1 MLSVFNG
8 NESYAILESNYEK
21 YEEQN
26 GTALQISF
34 NSYDFNE
41 NIGHEFIDFNVT
53 IEDEDGHQ
61 YKVKQLVN
69 TPNQKSVVATHIYYE
84 LIGNRKYDSFVGNRT
99 FNEFA
104 TWLFNGTDWTFEN
117 VDVNYSLNI
126 NTFGNDNFIHL
137 VQRLITLFDC
147 EMQILQNRVV
157 RFAQRIGRREDKQYR
172 FKSNIQSISQS
183 IDTSNVRTRII
194 ANGANDLTV
203 TYTSP
208 LSQNPLFGLLDA
220 NPVSDNS
227 ITDMNELL
235 QFARLSLNDVP
246 EINLEVSVV
255 DIDGLVGDYVFVIH
269 EELNL
274 EFETRILSKRT
285 RRYYETSEVEIGN
298 TKRITIED
306 AIVNQKQEVQ
316 ENKELAKKDVDNLEE
331 KTDRELATLTVGQN
345 DIRLE
350 VTNVENTLRSEIVQT
365 ANSIRLQVEEVDR
378 SVSSL
383 EITANQIQSNV
394 TNLEN
399 NTNSSITQLSNNIN
413 LKVDVGGTIS
423 DINLSQGSAT
433 INADRINLNG
443 AVLVNGSITG
453 STDITVNRNVAVGNA
468 VYFGGYQGSFDFIEV
483 SGGDMTFNSFGDFMF
498 SGGNL
503 YVNGRRVMTE

>member
-1 MLSVFNG
+1 M
-8 NESYAILESNYEK
+8 
-21 YEEQN
+21 
-26 GTALQISF
+26 
-34 NSYDFNE
+34 DF
-41 NIGHEFIDFNVT
+41 
-53 IEDEDGHQ
+53 
-61 YKVKQLVN
+61 
-69 TPNQKSVVATHIYYE
+69 
-84 LIGNRKYDSFVGNRT
+84 
-99 FNEFA
+99 
-104 TWLFNGTDWTFEN
+104 
-117 VDVNYSLNI
+117 
-126 NTFGNDNFIHL
+126 
-137 VQRLITLFDC
+137 
-147 EMQILQNRVV
+147 
-157 RFAQRIGRREDKQYR
+157 
-172 FKSNIQSISQS
+172 
-183 IDTSNVRTRII
+183 
-194 ANGANDLTV
+194 
-203 TYTSP
+203 
-208 LSQNPLFGLLDA
+208 
-220 NPVSDNS
+220 
-227 ITDMNELL
+227 
-235 QFARLSLNDVP
+235 
-246 EINLEVSVV
+246 

-316 ENKELAKKDVDNLEE
+316 ENKELAKQDVDNLEE